1 MPYLEITLLAVSI
14 LAQIAAAVVAIRGLR
29 STGPFRTAW
38 LCVSLALTLM
48 VWRRVEPLLEILEN
62 GHCSSLNVF
71 VGLGISLL
79 MLAGIAGLQH
89 LFARLQIQECE
100 LQHLANTDFLTS
112 LSNRR
117 HFFELAR
124 HEMVR
129 AARYES
135 EYSLMMLDID
145 FFKRVN
151 DEHGHH
157 TGDRVLQ
164 EIAHLCS
171 EAVRSVDIVGRLG
184 GEEFAVFLP
193 ETGVDASMEAAER
206 LRQRIESS
214 TLLSDE
220 GAAVHLTVSIGV
232 VTRKNHQVT
241 LDQLLNLADHAL
253 YRAKQSGRNRVCR
266 ES

>member
-1 MPYLEITLLAVSI
+1 
-14 LAQIAAAVVAIRGLR
+14 
-29 STGPFRTAW
+29 
-38 LCVSLALTLM
+38 
-48 VWRRVEPLLEILEN
+48 
-62 GHCSSLNVF
+62 
-71 VGLGISLL
+71 
-79 MLAGIAGLQH
+79 
-89 LFARLQIQECE
+89 
-100 LQHLANTDFLTS
+100 
-112 LSNRR
+112 
-117 HFFELAR
+117 
-124 HEMVR
+124 MVR